1 MKEIE
6 KRELIT
12 PYWDC
17 GRGDCKVH
25 HRTEEAAVKCR
36 EAGRTIVSTRIKY
49 KKQVEKYIMCA
60 NRKAKGETYVSIA
73 KELGSSPT
81 YVRYMGRKGMKILEK
96 RARVKETP

>member
-12 PYWDC
+12 TYWDC

-25 HRTEEAAVKCR
+25 HRTKAAAVKCR

-73 KELGSSPT
+73 KELGMSPVW
-81 YVRYMGRKGMKILEK
+81 VRQMARKGMKILEK
-96 RARVKETP
+96 RARVKEIT